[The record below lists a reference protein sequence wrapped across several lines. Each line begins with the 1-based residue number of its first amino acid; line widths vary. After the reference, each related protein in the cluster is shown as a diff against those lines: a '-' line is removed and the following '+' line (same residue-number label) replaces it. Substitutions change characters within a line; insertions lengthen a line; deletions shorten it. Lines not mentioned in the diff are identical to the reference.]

1 MNLKETAAL
10 IAVCLFAT
18 AAYSGEQ
25 LHHNVEVIVVGA
37 DDDGETR
44 LELNSEDLGFDLH
57 DMQIG
62 ENQSIVDKE
71 GRAVLITRTEEGYTF
86 EVDGKTIEMPA
97 FDDLHG
103 ANVWISDDG
112 HTANIDV
119 RIMHD
124 GMSAESMGMEG
135 VMIFSGK
142 EIDEATQQVIRTAL
156 ESAGHSDVSFAGGD
170 EGGPHQV
177 HVIKKVVE
185 VTE

>member
-1 MNLKETAAL
+1 MNLKETAVL
-10 IAVCLFAT
+10 IAVGLFAT

-25 LHHNVEVIVVGA
+25 LHHNVEVVVVGT
-37 DDDGETR
+37 DDGGETR

-57 DMQIG
+57 DMQVG

-71 GRAVLITRTEEGYTF
+71 GRAVLITRTEEGYSF

-97 FDDLHG
+97 FDDMDG
-103 ANVWISDDG
+103 AKVWFSDDD

-119 RIMHD
+119 RVMHD
-124 GMSAESMGMEG
+124 GMSAKSMGMEG

-142 EIDEATQQVIRTAL
+142 EIDAATQQVIRTAL

-185 VTE
+185 VAE

>member
-1 MNLKETAAL
+1 MNLKETAVL
-10 IAVCLFAT
+10 IAVGLFAT

-37 DDDGETR
+37 DNDGETR

-57 DMQIG
+57 GMQIG

-97 FDDLHG
+97 FDDLDG
-103 ANVWISDDG
+103 ANVWVSDGD

-119 RIMHD
+119 RVMHD
-124 GMSAESMGMEG
+124 RMSSESMGMEG

-142 EIDEATQQVIRTAL
+142 EIDAATQQVIRSAL
-156 ESAGHSDVSFAGGD
+156 EAAGHSDVSFAGGD